1 MKLIGLLTLFISLI
15 SCSQTTQNNVK
26 SEVPSNWKTI
36 NGTDY
41 MIQYP
46 DSFDLDLSGQMGASF
61 FLFSQLTSKQDLF
74 RENINLIKQNLS
86 GQNISLDNFAELSE
100 NQIRTMVTNPDIIES
115 KRVKS
120 GNSEFQKM
128 IYSGVQGQYKITFE
142 QYYLISKS
150 YAYVLTFTS
159 ESNQYDQYKAV
170 GEQIMN
176 SFKLK

>member
-46 DSFDLDLSGQMGASF
+46 DSFDLDLSGQMGSSF
-61 FLFSQLTSKQDLF
+61 FLFSQLTSQQDLF
-74 RENINLIKQNLS
+74 RENINLLKQDLT
-86 GQNISLDNFAELSE
+86 GKDIDLDKYVEISE
-100 NQIRTMVTNPDIIES
+100 NQIRTMVTDGNIIES
-115 KRVKS
+115 KRIKS

-142 QYYLISKS
+142 QYYLISKG

-159 ESNQYDQYKAV
+159 ESSQYDQYKAV
-170 GEQIMN
+170 CEKIMN